1 MLLHGRERGR
11 CDIEK
16 MLLLHGGERERALMS
31 LRGVVQAV
39 VERER
44 TNVIKKNEALQQ
56 SKDNLDKVG
65 TTHKAYSDTQSTQ
78 STQAE
83 QAKAPI
89 ASLMGT

>member
-1 MLLHGRERGR
+1 
-11 CDIEK
+11 
-16 MLLLHGGERERALMS
+16 MS